1 MSIKNKILILFILIS
16 GHIFAQIGGQSSFSS
31 LNFSNSARNEA
42 LGGYTLTLYDG
53 DASLG
58 GSNPALINK
67 EHHGQLVLN
76 YVNYF
81 ADSDY
86 GFSSYT
92 HHNSKIGTFNF
103 SIYYA
108 NYGKFEYADASGI
121 RNGSTFTANDI
132 ILQTGIGKQINEK
145 LSIGSN
151 LKLVSSFLE
160 SYNSFAIATDF
171 ALCYRNIERESAM
184 GLIVKN
190 LGYQIKSY
198 TNNNRERLPFT
209 IDFGISKKL
218 SHAPFRFSF
227 TYHDLQKWNVTYFDV
242 TSMQETDPIT
252 GELQELD
259 SPNFIAHFFNHIVIG
274 TELLITENFHLRM
287 GYNFKQRNEMKPE
300 IRPGTTGFSWGLGLK
315 VKKYHIS
322 YAISKSYLSAT
333 TNHFTIQRKIGGNP
347 NVDGFYRQH
356 TD

>member
-1 MSIKNKILILFILIS
+1 MSIKYKILTLSILIT
-16 GHIFAQIGGQSSFSS
+16 GHVFAQIGGQSSFTI
-31 LNFSNSARNEA
+31 LDFSNSARNEA
-42 LGGYTLTLYDG
+42 LGGYTLALYDS

-58 GSNPALINK
+58 SCNPAVINK
-67 EHHGQLVLN
+67 DQHGQLVLN

-92 HHNSKIGTFNF
+92 HHNPKIGTFNF
-103 SIYYA
+103 AIYYA
-108 NYGKFEYADASGI
+108 NYGKFDYADASGF
-121 RNGSTFTANDI
+121 RNGSRFTANDI
-132 ILQTGIGKQINEK
+132 ILQTGMGRQINDK
-145 LSIGSN
+145 FSIGSN

-160 SYNSFAIATDF
+160 SYNSFAIASDF
-171 ALCYRNIERESAM
+171 ALSYRNTEKESAM
-184 GLIVKN
+184 GLIIKN

-198 TNNNRERLPFT
+198 ANNNRENLPLA

-227 TYHDLQKWNVTYFDV
+227 TYHDLQKWNITYFDIN
-242 TSMQETDPIT
+242 SSYETDPLT
-252 GELQELD
+252 GELLELE
-259 SPNFIAHFFNHIVIG
+259 SPNFITHFFNHIVIG
-274 TELLITENFHLRM
+274 TELLLTENFHIRM
-287 GYNFKQRNEMKPE
+287 GYNFKKRNEMKPE
-300 IRPGTTGFSWGLGLK
+300 FRPGTTGFSWGLGLK

-333 TNHFTIQRKIGGNP
+333 TNHFTIQRKIGGKSKI
-347 NVDGFYRQH
+347 DGFYMQH